1 MEKLISIKGPMSI
14 YEVREIYGDLLKSF
28 DEDGEIILDL
38 SEVTSCDVAGIQLLY
53 SAKRTAKE
61 TGKGF
66 SLSGVSSA
74 VLEAAGG
81 AGIELEISEGNM
93 EEGNVKR

>member
-61 TGKGF
+61 KGKRF
-66 SLSGVSSA
+66 SLSAVSGA
-74 VLEAAGG
+74 VLEEAART
-81 AGIELEISEGNM
+81 GIELDLSEGTT
-93 EEGNVKR
+93 EE

>member
-1 MEKLISIKGPMSI
+1 MSI

-28 DEDGEIILDL
+28 EKDGELILDL

-61 TGKGF
+61 KGKGF
-66 SLSGVSSA
+66 SFSGASDA
-74 VLEAAGG
+74 VIEAAGG
-81 AGIELEISEGNM
+81 AGIELEISEGIM
-93 EEGNVKR
+93 EEENVKGNHDSG